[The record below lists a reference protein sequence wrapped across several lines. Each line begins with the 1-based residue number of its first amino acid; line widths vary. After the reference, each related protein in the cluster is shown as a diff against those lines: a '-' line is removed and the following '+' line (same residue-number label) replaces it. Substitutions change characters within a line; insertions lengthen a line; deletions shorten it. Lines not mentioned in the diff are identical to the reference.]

1 MMGKIY
7 VTADDGGVREG
18 DGEVR
23 SEMHALGDAVENHFP
38 RSD

>member
-7 VTADDGGVREG
+7 VTADDGVREG

-23 SEMHALGDAVENHFP
+23 SEMHARGDAVENYFP